1 MPTGK
6 TVRIKVKTSSAI
18 YEGDILIPEM
28 RKRVSDV
35 LNDEER
41 QFINL
46 TDVHVRG
53 KDGEI
58 QKASF
63 VSINKVLIEAIYEE
77 DGD

>member
-1 MPTGK
+1 MPAGK
-6 TVRIKVKTSSAI
+6 TVRIKVKTSSAV

-35 LNDEER
+35 LNDDER

>member
-1 MPTGK
+1 MSTGK
-6 TVRIKVKTSSAI
+6 TARIKVKTASAI
-18 YEGDILIPEM
+18 YEGDILIPAM

-46 TDVHVRG
+46 TDVNIRDHHG
-53 KDGEI
+53 GI

-77 DGD
+77 DS